1 MTLTCFGTL
10 SLWTGLVQPRVR
22 ACIGVMPGLSTF
34 VANAGRKFLRLGSSL
49 TWLLVA
55 VVIWFAPARTKFLV
69 GNLPLTQIHF
79 GKCSL
84 AVLALLFFLG
94 KVHW

>member
-1 MTLTCFGTL
+1 MTLTCFGAL
-10 SLWTGLVQPRVR
+10 PLWTGLVQPRVR

-34 VANAGRKFLRLGSSL
+34 VANAGRKFFRLGSLL
-49 TWLLVA
+49 TRLLVA
-55 VVIWFAPARTKFLV
+55 VVILFAPARTKFLAV
-69 GNLPLTQIHF
+69 NFPLTQFHF

-84 AVLALLFFLG
+84 AVLAFAFFLG

>member
-1 MTLTCFGTL
+1 M
-10 SLWTGLVQPRVR
+10 
-22 ACIGVMPGLSTF
+22 
-34 VANAGRKFLRLGSSL
+34 L

-55 VVIWFAPARTKFLV
+55 VVTLFAPARTKFLA
-69 GNLPLTQIHF
+69 GNFPLTQFHF

-84 AVLALLFFLG
+84 VVLAFPFFPG